1 MTSLDE
7 TFRSIAKPQGSWAAW
22 SPGKFV
28 EAWESFVEEAI
39 SSYWGDLYEFENDLG
54 VRDVLELALRSDQL
68 DAFDAWTEL
77 SKRIR
82 AAGERFR
89 VLLCDGPE
97 VRAGAPWWRER
108 LPPHAGE
115 DFVADA
121 ARLYGV
127 KIALDWLE
135 S

>member
-7 TFRSIAKPQGSWAAW
+7 TFRTVAKPRGSRATW

-39 SSYWGDLYEFENDLG
+39 SSCWGDLYEFEANLG
-54 VRDVLELALRSDQL
+54 MRDVLALALRSDQL
-68 DAFDAWTEL
+68 DAFDEWTEL
-77 SKRIR
+77 SKRIKT
-82 AAGERFR
+82 ADERFR
-89 VLLCDGPE
+89 ALLSDGPE
-97 VRAGAPWWRER
+97 IRAGAPWWRER
-108 LPPHAGE
+108 LPPYAGE

-127 KIALDWLE
+127 KIALD
-135 S
+135 